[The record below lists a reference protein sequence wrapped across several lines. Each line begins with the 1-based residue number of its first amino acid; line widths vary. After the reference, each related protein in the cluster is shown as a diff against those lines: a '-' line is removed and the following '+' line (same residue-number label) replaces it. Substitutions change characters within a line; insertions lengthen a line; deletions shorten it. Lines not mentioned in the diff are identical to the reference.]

1 MKLFNF
7 DKTFNFI
14 KLRKVAF
21 SISTVLIVLSI
32 ASLAY
37 QTLNFGIDFTGG
49 TLIHVVYEDTA
60 DVERVRTSLHKNG
73 FNNAIAKSYGSSFD
87 VEVRIPPQDGM
98 DRAEVAGKVMSVLKA
113 DVPTVSMLRQDFVG
127 PQVGEKLA
135 EQGTLAMIYALIG
148 ILLYVSV
155 RFQFKFS
162 VGAVLALVHD
172 VTITLGI
179 FSIFQFDF
187 DLSVLAA
194 LLAIIGY
201 SLNDTIVIYDRIR
214 ENFRKLRT
222 GTPEEIVNQSI
233 NETLSR
239 TMMTSI
245 TTMIVL
251 VTLFFLGGTAISYF
265 ALALIVGV
273 LVGTYSSIFVAT
285 NMVLWLKVTKQDL
298 VVQQKEIVGD
308 GSQV

>member
-1 MKLFNF
+1 MNLFQF
-7 DKTFNFI
+7 DTIIDFI
-14 KLRKVAF
+14 KLRKFAF
-21 SISTVLIVLSI
+21 AISGILIVLSI

-37 QTLNFGIDFTGG
+37 QSLNFGIDFTGG
-49 TLIHVVYEDTA
+49 TLIHVVYEETA
-60 DVERVRTSLHKNG
+60 DVEGVRTSLQNNE
-73 FNNAIAKSYGSSFD
+73 FSNAIVKSYGSSFD
-87 VEVRIPPQDGM
+87 VEIRIPPQDGM
-98 DRAEVAGKVMSVLKA
+98 DRTEVTGKVMSILKS
-113 DVPTVSMLRQDFVG
+113 DVPNVSMLRQDFVG

-162 VGAVLALVHD
+162 AAAVLALVHD
-172 VTITLGI
+172 VIITLGI
-179 FSIFQFDF
+179 FSIFRFDF

-201 SLNDTIVIYDRIR
+201 SLNDTIVIFDRIR
-214 ENFRKLRT
+214 ENFRKLRDK
-222 GTPEEIVNQSI
+222 TPVEVVNLSI
-233 NETLSR
+233 NQTISR
-239 TMMTSI
+239 TLMTSL

-251 VTLFFLGGTAISYF
+251 VCLFFLGGSGISFF
-265 ALALIVGV
+265 ALAMIVGV
-273 LVGTYSSIFVAT
+273 MVGTYSSIFLAT
-285 NMVLWLKVTKQDL
+285 NITLALGVTKQDL